1 MAGQEARVPVVLA
14 VDDEPLALRALRDT
28 LLASGYR
35 VVPASS
41 GREVLAILEER
52 EPDLVVLDVKLPELD
67 GFELCRRIRTFS
79 AVPIIMLTGLAHEMD
94 KVRGLE
100 LGADDYLTKPYSVV
114 ELLARV
120 RAALR
125 RSEPAGPTP
134 VLPVLATPPSRI
146 VAGELVI
153 DDVAK
158 RVLRDGEETR
168 LSPTEYRL
176 LWELATNAGKLVS
189 RNSLI
194 ERVWGRL
201 EGNVED
207 ALKCAIRRLRQRIGD
222 DPYSPRYIATR
233 RGFGYVFIA
242 PVTVETAVPA
252 AAVPTA

>member
-1 MAGQEARVPVVLA
+1 MISQEARVPVVLA

-28 LLASGYR
+28 LLSVGYR

-41 GREVLAILEER
+41 GREVLSILEER
-52 EPDLVVLDVKLPELD
+52 EPDLVVLDVKLPEVD

-79 AVPIIMLTGLAHEMD
+79 AVPIIMLTGLSEEMD

-100 LGADDYLTKPYSVV
+100 LGADDYLTKPYSVA

-125 RSEPAGPTP
+125 RSETSSSGQMVLSTAAPAR
-134 VLPVLATPPSRI
+134 RI
-146 VAGELVI
+146 TAGQLVI

-176 LWELATNAGKLVS
+176 LWELASNAGRLVTRS
-189 RNSLI
+189 TLI

-222 DPYSPRYIATR
+222 DPYTPRYIATR
-233 RGFGYVFIA
+233 RGFGYVFVA
-242 PVTVETAVPA
+242 PVTVETSDSAS
-252 AAVPTA
+252 TS

>member
-1 MAGQEARVPVVLA
+1 
-14 VDDEPLALRALRDT
+14 
-28 LLASGYR
+28 
-35 VVPASS
+35 
-41 GREVLAILEER
+41 
-52 EPDLVVLDVKLPELD
+52 
-67 GFELCRRIRTFS
+67 
-79 AVPIIMLTGLAHEMD
+79 
-94 KVRGLE
+94 VRGLE

-125 RSEPAGPTP
+125 RSEPPGQTPILPLIPAQPT
-134 VLPVLATPPSRI
+134 RI
-146 VAGELVI
+146 LAGELVI

-176 LWELATNAGKLVS
+176 LWELASNAGKLVT

-194 ERVWGRL
+194 ERVWGQI

-222 DPYSPRYIATR
+222 DPYTPRYIATR

-242 PVTVETAVPA
+242 PVTIESTEAIPIPA
-252 AAVPTA
+252 ISG